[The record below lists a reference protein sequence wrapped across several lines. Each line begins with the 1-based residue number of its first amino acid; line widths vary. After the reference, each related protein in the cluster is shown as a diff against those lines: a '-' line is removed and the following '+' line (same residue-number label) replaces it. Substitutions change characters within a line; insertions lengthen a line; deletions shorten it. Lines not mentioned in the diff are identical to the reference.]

1 MKPTLRSTIVVFGC
15 AAGLV
20 VAIPQIS
27 KAQCCGTY
35 SSYYVPYV
43 SWYAPTT
50 ACYGG
55 CGCGCSTCGTCGS
68 CGTCSSCSSCS
79 AGCGSSCGG
88 GSSCGTGCATCGYRA
103 CDSGCGSCCTSYYY
117 PTYYWPWFGAKP
129 STTRQ
134 LARSTAPTSRL
145 RLTSSAATRR
155 QAASPKRT
163 SASPTRLAASPKAS
177 PMPLNVVQAAASLP
191 ERSEQGPQLL
201 LISQDSND
209 RSSNASEWK
218 PTVPPEAPM
227 IGRSPLGRA
236 TRTSVGM
243 KAAKKHVLRISG
255 ESQMLY

>member
-1 MKPTLRSTIVVFGC
+1 MKPTLRLTILVFGC

-20 VAIPQIS
+20 VATPQTS

-55 CGCGCSTCGTCGS
+55 CGCGCSACGTCGS
-68 CGTCSSCSSCS
+68 CGTCSSCSSCPAACGS
-79 AGCGSSCGG
+79 SCGGCGSSCGG

-103 CDSGCGSCCTSYYY
+103 CDGGCGSCCTSYYY
-117 PTYYWPWFGAKP
+117 SAYYWPWFGAKP

-155 QAASPKRT
+155 
-163 SASPTRLAASPKAS
+163 LAASPIATDTQRS
-177 PMPLNVVQAAASLP
+177 VVQAAASLP

-201 LISQDSND
+201 FISQDSSD
-209 RSSNASEWK
+209 RSGNASEWK
-218 PTVPPEAPM
+218 PTVPPEPAPM
-227 IGRSPLGRA
+227 ISQLPLGRA
-236 TRTSVGM
+236 MRTSVGM
-243 KAAKKHVLRISG
+243 QAAKKNVLRISG
-255 ESQMLY
+255 ESQVVY